1 MLARDVE
8 VGITPLFLWPFAHRA
23 WSPPTSSSL
32 AEENAS
38 APSVF
43 IARSA
48 RRGSARRRAI
58 ADAHVQSGG
67 SYRARS
73 TRASSQTGSVDS
85 YTLPSAPKIKYLSK
99 LRANHRS

>member
-32 AEENAS
+32 AEEKRLRSLLLSTA
-38 APSVF
+38 
-43 IARSA
+43 ARDYRRSRPVA
-48 RRGSARRRAI
+48 R
-58 ADAHVQSGG
+58 G

-99 LRANHRS
+99 LRANQRS